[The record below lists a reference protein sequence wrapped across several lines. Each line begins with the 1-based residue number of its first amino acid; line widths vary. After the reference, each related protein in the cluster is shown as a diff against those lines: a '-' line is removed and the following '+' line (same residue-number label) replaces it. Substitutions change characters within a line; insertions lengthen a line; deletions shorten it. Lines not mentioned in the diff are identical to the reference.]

1 MEVFSINQFDEFF
14 RAVLKLQSV
23 QECRKFFEDVCTIK
37 ELQDMHQR
45 LEVAKALSKGAS
57 YQEVCKQTGASTA
70 TISRV
75 NKCLVYGAGGYNLVL
90 AESGDDSGAGST
102 LKAAEKSAQNAGG
115 TRNV

>member
-1 MEVFSINQFDEFF
+1 MEVFSINQFDEFL

-90 AESGDDSGAGST
+90 AENGDDSGAGTT
-102 LKAAEKSAQNAGG
+102 LKAAENSAQNAGG